1 MDTSLGCGAT
11 HLRDRSQ
18 ETCCFSLFITDKNKY
33 SRENMVADSTNI
45 VNFKMISVQT
55 FSLRFRC
62 VKSQEQRNKTL
73 IRWLHRPHV
82 NGAGKGLRK
91 V

>member
-1 MDTSLGCGAT
+1 
-11 HLRDRSQ
+11 
-18 ETCCFSLFITDKNKY
+18 
-33 SRENMVADSTNI
+33 MVADSTNI